1 MNQHTDRTDDED
13 VLVTPGE
20 AAAWAVVLS
29 LLAFLAV
36 VFASIAAV
44 FLIAAIY

>member
-1 MNQHTDRTDDED
+1 MNQHTDRTDDDE

-36 VFASIAAV
+36 VFAAVAAV
-44 FLIAAIY
+44 HLIASIY